1 MKLFGDICVMG
12 DTHSEI
18 GAIRYWINHIDI
30 PNLIHVGDSIAGWQ
44 EYEQE
49 IVKIG
54 SELNKKGKYAY
65 FIHGNHQD
73 PNSFDNRIYGGQYG
87 GIQFVKDGS
96 ILESNKYGNI
106 FCVGGATS
114 VDRQDRIENLD
125 YWKDEVFSSILPP
138 KNISINHIITHTSF
152 PEVTGMPIYAPIVL
166 NYAANDADLIH
177 DIMMEAQ
184 IVKNWI
190 DALIDSGNHNIKSW
204 HYGHFHRSIL
214 SEYRGIKC
222 RCLDINE
229 IVPFDKSQ
237 FFS

>member
-1 MKLFGDICVMG
+1 MKLFGDIDICG
-12 DTHSEI
+12 DIHGQI
-18 GAIRYWINHIDI
+18 GAIRYWINHGNST
-30 PNLIHVGDSIAGWQ
+30 NLLHVGDFGVFPKFDTELVQ
-44 EYEQE
+44 LG
-49 IVKIG
+49 G
-54 SELNKKGKYAY
+54 SLNKRGKRIYVCR
-65 FIHGNHQD
+65 GNHEV
-73 PNSFDNRIYGGQYG
+73 PEMFDNRIYGGEWG
-87 GIQFVKDGS
+87 GIQLIKDGS

-106 FCVGGATS
+106 FCVGGAIS
-114 VDRQDRIENLD
+114 VDRQDRTENLD
-125 YWKDEVFSSILPP
+125 YWKDEIFSSILPP
-138 KNISINHIITHTSF
+138 KDVSINHVITHTSF

-190 DALIDSGNHNIKSW
+190 DTLIDSGNHNIKSW

-229 IVPFDKSQ
+229 IAPFDKSQ